1 MTRPLQ
7 PEALTWTGLLGRW
20 IEFAQA
26 ALALPD
32 DAEGDRWR
40 RSVPAIINLQAV
52 TFALA
57 DLGSIPWEEH
67 DLARDRAEILVRK
80 NAAEME
86 DAWRSV
92 AMPPELLELLAD
104 ANSALAHAEFAG
116 SRQLRWTGS
125 DVLVMPALA
134 EELLEGNTGTLALAQ
149 PGTLIMPGEP
159 VAWWCGFDGAA
170 LAEAL
175 PGCAL
180 EQPVLPAQI
189 YRQLGDD
196 GHMERDVITAVTDDP
211 EPGLPLL
218 VPLRQHGEPI
228 GRFTVNAERW
238 EQQQRAALPEGA
250 STIPVE
256 ERQASDLGDDWADE
270 LDAHHHVPPRLP
282 LSKPPAREG
291 E

>member
-1 MTRPLQ
+1 MTQPLH

-20 IEFAQA
+20 IEFAQG

-32 DAEGDRWR
+32 DADGDRWR

-57 DLGSIPWEEH
+57 DLGSLPWEEH
-67 DLARDRAEILVRK
+67 DLARDRAEILVRRH
-80 NAAEME
+80 AAEIE
-86 DAWRSV
+86 GAWRAV
-92 AMPPELLELLAD
+92 AMPPELLELLED
-104 ANSALAHAEFAG
+104 AGRALAHAEFAG

-125 DVLVMPALA
+125 EVLVMPALPDK
-134 EELLEGNTGTLALAQ
+134 LLDGEKGTLAIAQ

-159 VAWWCGFDGAA
+159 VAWWCGFAGSA

-175 PGCAL
+175 PDCSL
-180 EQPVLPAQI
+180 ELPVLPAQI

-196 GHMERDVITAVTDDP
+196 GHMERDVIAAVTDDP

-238 EQQQRAALPEGA
+238 EQQQRAALPEDE
-250 STIPVE
+250 TMIPVV
-256 ERQASDLGDDWADE
+256 ERRASDLRDDWADE
-270 LDAHHHVPPRLP
+270 VDAHHRIHPRLP
-282 LSKPPAREG
+282 LSKPPKTND
-291 E
+291 